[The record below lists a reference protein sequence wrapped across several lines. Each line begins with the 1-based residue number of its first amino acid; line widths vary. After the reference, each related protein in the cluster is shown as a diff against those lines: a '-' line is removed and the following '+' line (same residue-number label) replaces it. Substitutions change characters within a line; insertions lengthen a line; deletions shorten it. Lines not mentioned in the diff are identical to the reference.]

1 MESPVLHS
9 ESQVPPQSHAGNI
22 RTFKWLA
29 WYVEVNRLEAQSPDL
44 AAGGRV
50 KVFTWPG
57 VEMCTQR
64 RRGEW
69 TDGSHAAI
77 FDKKPYGAGPSR
89 TPGHNVFLCPRF
101 LDYSK
106 QP

>member
-22 RTFKWLA
+22 RTFKWPA
-29 WYVEVNRLEAQSPDL
+29 WYVEVKRLGAQSPDL
-44 AAGGRV
+44 AAGSRV

-64 RRGEW
+64 RRGEC
-69 TDGSHAAI
+69 TDGSDVAI
-77 FDKKPYGAGPSR
+77 FDKKPYQAGPSR
-89 TPGHNVFLCPRF
+89 TPRHKVFLHPHF
-101 LDYSK
+101 LDYRK